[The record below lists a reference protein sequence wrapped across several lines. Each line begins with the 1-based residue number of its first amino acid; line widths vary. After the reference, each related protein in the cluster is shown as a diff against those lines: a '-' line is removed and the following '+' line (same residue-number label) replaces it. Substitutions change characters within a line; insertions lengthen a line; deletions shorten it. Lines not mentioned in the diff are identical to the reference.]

1 MNLHSFQN
9 SVYDFHVSSW
19 MDLLIIQWSE
29 IATTVSTHA
38 PKLVLD
44 KIRKKIDDSLCIPH
58 AAVIK
63 YTRTAI
69 VSTGGSSLCNNK
81 SNGPFYT
88 PATVYSSP
96 PRTFACGR
104 GCNFRYGVFSTAEK
118 QGWVYASIRLFGHVM
133 VILEDIR
140 LRKENCTIKTVKPTL
155 KLRID

>member
-1 MNLHSFQN
+1 
-9 SVYDFHVSSW
+9 

-44 KIRKKIDDSLCIPH
+44 KIRNKIDDSLCIPH

-96 PRTFACGR
+96 PEPSFVVEVAI
-104 GCNFRYGVFSTAEK
+104 SAM
-118 QGWVYASIRLFGHVM
+118 ASLVR
-133 VILEDIR
+133 
-140 LRKENCTIKTVKPTL
+140 RKNKGEYM
-155 KLRID
+155 RA